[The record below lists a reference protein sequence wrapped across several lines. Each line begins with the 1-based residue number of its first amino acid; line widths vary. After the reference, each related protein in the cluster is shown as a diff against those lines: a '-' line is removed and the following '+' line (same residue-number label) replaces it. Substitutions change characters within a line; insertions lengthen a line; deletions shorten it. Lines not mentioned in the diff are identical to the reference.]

1 MALKI
6 ACAALAL
13 FLIFELLPAIVMTW
27 YAFRRRDPADFDER
41 PRALDAA
48 PYARFKERILS
59 DMACARSLPLET
71 VHIKARDGVELS
83 AEWLGL
89 DKRRT
94 VIFLHGYCSTP
105 MNNFCSLLHY
115 FRESGW
121 NVLMPYQRGHGKSGG
136 GATTLGLRERY
147 DLVEWLKWAADKT
160 GAAPVLLYG
169 ISMGGATVAAASELI
184 QNGGVRAAVIDAG
197 YDSPYEQF
205 KHQCI
210 IRHTPWRIVLP
221 IVTLLGRLALGVDA
235 HEDFSEKLKS
245 NSIPTLF
252 IYQKNDAAVPIECG
266 RKFYEKCGGS
276 KQWIELDN
284 GGAHAMTFI
293 AGGDAIKRQL
303 SNFVEKQN
311 WEED

>member
-1 MALKI
+1 M
-6 ACAALAL
+6 
-13 FLIFELLPAIVMTW
+13 
-27 YAFRRRDPADFDER
+27 
-41 PRALDAA
+41 
-48 PYARFKERILS
+48 
-59 DMACARSLPLET
+59 
-71 VHIKARDGVELS
+71 
-83 AEWLGL
+83 
-89 DKRRT
+89 
-94 VIFLHGYCSTP
+94 
-105 MNNFCSLLHY
+105 
-115 FRESGW
+115 
-121 NVLMPYQRGHGKSGG
+121 
-136 GATTLGLRERY
+136 
-147 DLVEWLKWAADKT
+147 

-266 RKFYEKCGGS
+266 RKCYEKCGGS